1 MLSKLTTIQ
10 VINLAHLVKL
20 GFPGGSGDHN
30 LNEVPEPPAQWSSD
44 RNVERSLILGLRLLI
59 STYARAALSRQIL
72 IAGEPGTKHGACP
85 AA

>member
-30 LNEVPEPPAQWSSD
+30 LKYRSPLHNGQVTVS
-44 RNVERSLILGLRLLI
+44 RSLILSLKLLI
-59 STYARAALSRQIL
+59 STYARTALPLRQIS
-72 IAGEPGTKHGACP
+72 IAGQPGPKHGACP

>member
-30 LNEVPEPPAQWSSD
+30 LKYRSPLHNGQVTVMQ
-44 RNVERSLILGLRLLI
+44 RSLILGLRLLI
-59 STYARAALSRQIL
+59 STYARTALSRQIL